1 MKNKMERNDMLV
13 KNTKENREVRDAL
26 ATLAIENMY
35 VKKEFLEELLKVS
48 KGEKTTEE
56 LRQEVIRKYV
66 P

>member
-1 MKNKMERNDMLV
+1 MDMSIMLLE
-13 KNTKENREVRDAL
+13 NTKENREIRDVF

-35 VKKEFLEELLKVS
+35 VSKEFVEELLKVS
-48 KGEKTTEE
+48 RGEKTTEE

>member
-1 MKNKMERNDMLV
+1 MLV

-48 KGEKTTEE
+48 KGEKTTDE

>member
-1 MKNKMERNDMLV
+1 MLLE
-13 KNTKENREVRDAL
+13 NTKENREIRDVL

-35 VKKEFLEELLKVS
+35 VSKEFVEELLKVS
-48 KGEKTTEE
+48 RGEKTTEE

>member
-1 MKNKMERNDMLV
+1 MLLE
-13 KNTKENREVRDAL
+13 NTKENREVRDAL

-35 VKKEFLEELLKVS
+35 ASKEFVEELLKVS
-48 KGEKTTEE
+48 RGEKTTEE

>member
-1 MKNKMERNDMLV
+1 MEMSIMLLE
-13 KNTKENREVRDAL
+13 NTKENREIRDVL

-35 VKKEFLEELLKVS
+35 VSKEFVEELLKVS
-48 KGEKTTEE
+48 RGEKTTEE